1 MFIHITKIMKYAFK
15 TYQIISKIDLNLSK
29 KFMLNEFKSK
39 VSEIKIKL
47 RATIEF
53 FLLWF
58 LYLIGWI
65 TLIGIT
71 FNNIKITSMN
81 KLFQTFKSKIDK

>member
-1 MFIHITKIMKYAFK
+1 
-15 TYQIISKIDLNLSK
+15 
-29 KFMLNEFKSK
+29 MLKEFKSK
-39 VSEIKIKL
+39 VSETKIKPI
-47 RATIEF
+47 AIIEF

-71 FNNIKITSMN
+71 FNNIKITDFNGGFDVIIEASGAVPVIEKCMS
-81 KLFQTFKSKIDK
+81 LLYSWRFVYWIRESYP

>member
-1 MFIHITKIMKYAFK
+1 MKYAFK

-29 KFMLNEFKSK
+29 KFMFNEFKSK
-39 VSEIKIKL
+39 ISDKNIKPI
-47 RATIEF
+47 AIIEF
-53 FLLWF
+53 FLLWY

-71 FNNIKITSMN
+71 FNNIKITSMY
-81 KLFQTFKSKIDK
+81 KLFQMFKSKIDK

>member
-1 MFIHITKIMKYAFK
+1 MKYAFK

-29 KFMLNEFKSK
+29 KFILKEFKSK
-39 VSEIKIKL
+39 VSVIKIKPI
-47 RATIEF
+47 AMIEF
-53 FLLWF
+53 FIWWF

-71 FNNIKITSMN
+71 FNTIKITRIN